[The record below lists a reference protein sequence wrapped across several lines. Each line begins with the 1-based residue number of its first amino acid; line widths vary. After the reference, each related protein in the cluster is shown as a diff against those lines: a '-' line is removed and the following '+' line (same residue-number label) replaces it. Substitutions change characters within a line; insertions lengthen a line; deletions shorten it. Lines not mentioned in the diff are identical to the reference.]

1 MIVIQFSVFHFSHLR
16 LLIFHKH
23 SHLEYLSV
31 HFVDFTRDTKQL
43 GQRFMNGQFK
53 LQSRLFPHSTNHS
66 DLFTVSV
73 PLLKWF
79 DNDILDER
87 KETKIK
93 MDQKSQN
100 KPSFLGQKT
109 DLPRDIV
116 ITESLKNQYISF
128 SAHLRV
134 RVCCFATHP
143 PSLSTNST
151 PKSCYSFNSREN
163 GHRRFLSANS

>member
-1 MIVIQFSVFHFSHLR
+1 MDSLNFNRVCSHIVRIVQVSLPSPFHSLNGLIMIFWM
-16 LLIFHKH
+16 K
-23 SHLEYLSV
+23 EK
-31 HFVDFTRDTKQL
+31 KQ
-43 GQRFMNGQFK
+43 
-53 LQSRLFPHSTNHS
+53 
-66 DLFTVSV
+66 
-73 PLLKWF
+73 
-79 DNDILDER
+79 
-87 KETKIK
+87 KIK

-134 RVCCFATHP
+134 RVYCFATHP

>member
-1 MIVIQFSVFHFSHLR
+1 M
-16 LLIFHKH
+16 
-23 SHLEYLSV
+23 

-87 KETKIK
+87 KETKKSKWTKNHKTNLHFLVKRQIYRGTSL
-93 MDQKSQN
+93 SQN
-100 KPSFLGQKT
+100 
-109 DLPRDIV
+109 
-116 ITESLKNQYISF
+116 
-128 SAHLRV
+128 H
-134 RVCCFATHP
+134 
-143 PSLSTNST
+143 
-151 PKSCYSFNSREN
+151 
-163 GHRRFLSANS
+163 